1 MFALRTNDETMKIP
15 KFDIHTDFLV
25 GNNITGPIIMLYSH
39 FPVKL
44 AAGVLVLCVRGAL
57 TATFGISERTVKAKD
72 FIVLP
77 PGIFFQVKEASED
90 LLLYFCAF
98 SSKMLQTTFFSQFMV
113 QLYSSFYFHPIIQL
127 PDGHFKIY
135 EEAFNLLV
143 HAQEL
148 GQNGDK
154 ILTDSLVEGI
164 IPIFMK
170 GCSALL
176 NKDDAGEQTQE
187 DSNEHQI
194 CQTFIGLVMQQYRRE
209 HRVTAYAEQLNISL
223 NRLCI
228 IVKKHLH
235 MTALQFID
243 RMIILDAK
251 FLLKS
256 SKEQIKQIAVILGFQ
271 NNSFFTKYFRKH
283 TGVSPVEYRQS

>member
-1 MFALRTNDETMKIP
+1 MKIP

-39 FPVKL
+39 YPVKL
-44 AAGVLVLCVRGAL
+44 AAGVLVLCVRGSL
-57 TATFGISERTVKAKD
+57 TASFGISEQVVKPQD
-72 FIVLP
+72 FLVLP
-77 PGIFFQVKEASED
+77 PGIFFQVKKATDD

-113 QLYSSFYFHPIIQL
+113 QLYSSFYFHPIIKL
-127 PDGHFKIY
+127 PEGHFQIY
-135 EEAFNLLV
+135 KEAFNLLV

-148 GQNGDK
+148 DKEGNK

-170 GCSALL
+170 GCTALL
-176 NKDDAGEQTQE
+176 NQE
-187 DSNEHQI
+187 ETKETVQQEETNEYKISQM
-194 CQTFIGLVMQQYRRE
+194 FIGLVMQQYRYE
-209 HRVTAYAEQLNISL
+209 HRVSAYARQLNIPL

-228 IVKKHLH
+228 IVKKYLH

-256 SKEQIKQIAVILGFQ
+256 SREQIKQISIMLGFK

-283 TGVSPVEYRQS
+283 TGVTPVEYRQS

>member
-1 MFALRTNDETMKIP
+1 
-15 KFDIHTDFLV
+15 
-25 GNNITGPIIMLYSH
+25 MLYSH
-39 FPVKL
+39 YPVKL
-44 AAGVLVLCVRGAL
+44 AAGVLVLCVRG
-57 TATFGISERTVKAKD
+57 TITVSFGISEQTVKSHD
-72 FIVLP
+72 FLVLP
-77 PGIFFQVKEASED
+77 PGIFFQVKEVSED

-127 PDGHFKIY
+127 PEGHFQIY
-135 EEAFNLLV
+135 KEAFTLLV

-148 GQNGDK
+148 GKKGNE
-154 ILTDSLVEGI
+154 ILTDSLIEGI
-164 IPIFMK
+164 IPIFLK
-170 GCSALL
+170 GCTALL
-176 NKDDAGEQTQE
+176 NKEETNAQIQE
-187 DSNEHQI
+187 DTNDYKISQM
-194 CQTFIGLVMQQYRRE
+194 FIGLVMQQYRKE
-209 HRVTAYAEQLNISL
+209 HRVSAYAEQLNIPL

-228 IVKKHLH
+228 IVKRHLH

-256 SKEQIKQIAVILGFQ
+256 SKEQIKQIALILGFQ

-283 TGVSPVEYRQS
+283 AGVSPVEYRQS

>member
-1 MFALRTNDETMKIP
+1 MKIP
-15 KFDIHTDFLV
+15 KFDIHTDFLA
-25 GNNITGPIIMLYSH
+25 GNNITGPIIMQYSH
-39 FPVKL
+39 FPIKL
-44 AAGVLVLCVRGAL
+44 AAGVLVLCVKGKI
-57 TATFGISERTVKAKD
+57 TASFGISERTIKEQD
-72 FIVLP
+72 FLVLP
-77 PGIFFQVKEASED
+77 PGIFFQVKEASDD

-98 SSKMLQTTFFSQFMV
+98 SSKMLQASFFSQFMV

-127 PDGHFKIY
+127 PPGHFQIY
-135 EEAFNLLV
+135 KEALSLLV

-148 GQNGDK
+148 GKQGNE
-154 ILTDSLVEGI
+154 ILTATLIERI
-164 IPIFMK
+164 IPIFLK
-170 GCSALL
+170 GCTALI
-176 NKDDAGEQTQE
+176 NKEETVRNKPLE
-187 DSNEHQI
+187 ETNEYKISQM
-194 CQTFIGLVMQQYRRE
+194 FIGLVMQKYRQE
-209 HRVTAYAEQLNISL
+209 HKVSTYAGQLGVPL

-256 SKEQIKQIAVILGFQ
+256 SNEQIKQIAQTLGFQ

-283 TGVSPVEYRQS
+283 TGLSPQEYRLS

>member
-1 MFALRTNDETMKIP
+1 MRIP
-15 KFDIHTDFLV
+15 KFEIHTDFLA
-25 GNNITGPIIMLYSH
+25 GNNITGPTIMLYSH

-44 AAGVLVLCVRGAL
+44 AAGILVLCVKGTI
-57 TATFGISERTVKAKD
+57 TASFGISERTVKEQD
-72 FIVLP
+72 FLVLP

-98 SSKMLQTTFFSQFMV
+98 SPKMLQTSFFSQFMV

-127 PDGHFKIY
+127 PPGHFQIY
-135 EEAFNLLV
+135 KEALSLLV

-148 GQNGDK
+148 GKQGDT
-154 ILTDSLVEGI
+154 ILTTTLVEGI
-164 IPIFMK
+164 IPIFLK
-170 GCSALL
+170 GCTALL
-176 NKDDAGEQTQE
+176 DNEGKVRNKPLE
-187 DSNEHQI
+187 DTNEYKISQM
-194 CQTFIGLVMQQYRRE
+194 FIGLVMQQYRTE
-209 HRVTAYAEQLNISL
+209 HKVSTYAEQLGIPL

-256 SKEQIKQIAVILGFQ
+256 SKEQIKQIALTLGFQ

-283 TGVSPVEYRQS
+283 TGLSPLEYRLS

>member
-1 MFALRTNDETMKIP
+1 MKIP
-15 KFDIHTDFLV
+15 RFDIHTDFLV
-25 GNNITGPIIMLYSH
+25 GNHITGPVIMLYSH
-39 FPVKL
+39 YPVKL
-44 AAGVLVLCVRGAL
+44 SAGVLALCVRGTL
-57 TATFGISERTVKAKD
+57 RVSLGISEKTVKAQD
-72 FIVLP
+72 FILLP
-77 PGIFFQVKEASED
+77 PGIFFQTKEASDD

-98 SSKMLQTTFFSQFMV
+98 SAKMLQSTVFSQFIA
-113 QLYSSFYFHPIIQL
+113 QLYSSFFFHPIIQL
-127 PDGHFKIY
+127 PDGHFEIY
-135 EEAFNLLV
+135 KEAFDLLA

-148 GQNGDK
+148 GKKGNT
-154 ILTDSLVEGI
+154 ILTDSLLEGI

-170 GCSALL
+170 GCSSLVHK
-176 NKDDAGEQTQE
+176 NEISE
-187 DSNEHQI
+187 PVEESSNESKIIQM
-194 CQTFIGLVMQQYRRE
+194 FIGLVMQQYRRE
-209 HRVTAYAEQLNISL
+209 HRVSAYAEQLNVPL

-235 MTALQFID
+235 ITALQLID

-256 SKEQIKQIAVILGFQ
+256 SKEQIKQIALVLGFQ

>member
-1 MFALRTNDETMKIP
+1 MKIP
-15 KFDIHTDFLV
+15 KFDIHTDFLA
-25 GNNITGPIIMLYSH
+25 GNNITGPTIMLYSH

-44 AAGVLVLCVRGAL
+44 AAGVLVLCVRGTL
-57 TATFGISERTVKAKD
+57 TASFGISERVIREQD
-72 FIVLP
+72 FLVLP
-77 PGIFFQVKEASED
+77 PGIFFQVKDASED

-98 SSKMLQTTFFSQFMV
+98 SSKMLQTSFFSQFMV
-113 QLYSSFYFHPIIQL
+113 QLYSSFYFHPIIRL
-127 PDGHFKIY
+127 PAGHFQIY
-135 EEAFNLLV
+135 KEALGLLV

-148 GQNGDK
+148 GKQGNE
-154 ILTDSLVEGI
+154 ILTDTLIEGI
-164 IPIFMK
+164 IPIFLK
-170 GCSALL
+170 GCAQLL
-176 NKDDAGEQTQE
+176 NKDEIQKTPEEETDEYKISQM
-187 DSNEHQI
+187 
-194 CQTFIGLVMQQYRRE
+194 FIGLVMQQYRKE
-209 HRVTAYAEQLNISL
+209 HRVSAYAGQLGVPL

-256 SKEQIKQIAVILGFQ
+256 SKEQIKQIALTLGFQ

-283 TGVSPVEYRQS
+283 TGLSPIEYRLS

>member
-1 MFALRTNDETMKIP
+1 MKIP
-15 KFDIHTDFLV
+15 KFDIHTDFLA

-39 FPVKL
+39 YPVKL
-44 AAGVLVLCVRGAL
+44 AAGVLVLCVRG
-57 TATFGISERTVKAKD
+57 TITVSFGISEQTVKSHD
-72 FIVLP
+72 FLVLP

-127 PDGHFKIY
+127 PEGHFQIY
-135 EEAFNLLV
+135 KEAFTLLV

-148 GQNGDK
+148 GKKGNE
-154 ILTDSLVEGI
+154 ILTDSLIEGI
-164 IPIFMK
+164 IPIFLK
-170 GCSALL
+170 GCTALL
-176 NKDDAGEQTQE
+176 NKEEANAQIQE
-187 DSNEHQI
+187 DTNDYKISQM
-194 CQTFIGLVMQQYRRE
+194 FIGLVMQQYRKE
-209 HRVTAYAEQLNISL
+209 HRVSAYAEQLNIPL

-228 IVKKHLH
+228 IVKRHLH

-256 SKEQIKQIAVILGFQ
+256 SKEQIKQIALILGFQ

-283 TGVSPVEYRQS
+283 AGVSPVEYRQS